1 MSEPVVIVEPVVSL
15 DPTIVEPEPVVVDPV
30 VSLEPT
36 IVEPEQVVV
45 DPVVSLEPTIVEP
58 EPVVIVEPE
67 PVVIVEPE
75 PVVIVEPE
83 PVVVD
88 PEPVVI
94 VEPEPVVVDP
104 VVSLEPTIVEPE
116 PVVIVEPTIVEPEPV
131 VIVEPVVVEPTVVF
145 DLTSSIEL
153 IEPNKVIEEIKEEI
167 IKSFTDLLIEK
178 LNNESLKDT
187 LKINIDS
194 ETKNIIFSIIKNNP
208 EYFSDIEKLTGT
220 IVADGKV
227 DSNDIPNI
235 IILIEKL
242 YESLSMLKDVKIQKG
257 KIVEFC
263 SSILKFLIHY
273 MVAERKIEINS
284 DVESMFLE
292 QFDKLID
299 SCMNLIT
306 LAKMVKKQSGFSCFK
321 H

>member
-1 MSEPVVIVEPVVSL
+1 MSEPIVVELVVSV
-15 DPTIVEPEPVVVDPV
+15 DPTIVEPA
-30 VSLEPT
+30 T
-36 IVEPEQVVV
+36 IVEPV
-45 DPVVSLEPTIVEP
+45 TIVEP
-58 EPVVIVEPE
+58 IVVEPE
-67 PVVIVEPE
+67 PT
-75 PVVIVEPE
+75 
-83 PVVVD
+83 
-88 PEPVVI
+88 
-94 VEPEPVVVDP
+94 
-104 VVSLEPTIVEPE
+104 L
-116 PVVIVEPTIVEPEPV
+116 
-131 VIVEPVVVEPTVVF
+131 F
-145 DLTSSIEL
+145 DLTSNVEL
-153 IEPNKVIEEIKEEI
+153 IEPNKVIEEIKEEIKEEI

-194 ETKNIIFSIIKNNP
+194 ETKNIILSIIKNNP

-273 MVAERKIEINS
+273 MVAEKKIEINS

-306 LAKMVKKQSGFSCFK
+306 LAKMVKKQSGFGCFK